1 MIQGRRVMDTN
12 MSDDFSHAQWLGILD
27 QDPRCRQWIPGASS
41 GGPDRRRGV
50 SAHLGLSEMA
60 VHVGGLCQ
68 QPQPQGRG
76 NKVMPKG
83 PPWGLE
89 YPVSWRRLIMGGQWP
104 DQWICWVDEAAVLC
118 HKDVDCK
125 KPENGSG
132 HNLPLD
138 TACSWLLGQWFGAG
152 PKSNGST
159 IYIYIYGFYSSITSS
174 MKSSISVNPYCW
186 WKLPWNSSYFNGANP
201 SHRASRNDLRGR
213 ANSDRI
219 WQLENAMLPL
229 PVSVGEQ
236 DCFFGWILV
245 NIFATTIG

>member
-1 MIQGRRVMDTN
+1 MYTIVYNCIQLYTCTQLIYIFYAGNVKHMGIQLGQDAAISSASLTNFSRRD
-12 MSDDFSHAQWLGILD
+12 
-27 QDPRCRQWIPGASS
+27 ASS

-159 IYIYIYGFYSSITSS
+159 IYIYMGSI
-174 MKSSISVNPYCW
+174 VRLHP
-186 WKLPWNSSYFNGANP
+186 PWNPPF
-201 SHRASRNDLRGR
+201 L
-213 ANSDRI
+213 
-219 WQLENAMLPL
+219 
-229 PVSVGEQ
+229 
-236 DCFFGWILV
+236 
-245 NIFATTIG
+245 